1 MEDKILSILTG
12 IRPEF
17 DFTRS
22 TDFIEDGML
31 DSFDIAALVV
41 ELDEAYAISIDG
53 VDIVP
58 ENFAGLE
65 AIKNLL
71 VKNGARP

>member
-22 TDFIEDGML
+22 KDFIEDGML

-41 ELDEAYAISIDG
+41 ELDETYAISIDG

-58 ENFAGLE
+58 ENFANLE
-65 AIKNLL
+65 AIERLL
-71 VKNGARP
+71 VKNGAQP

>member
-1 MEDKILSILTG
+1 MEDKILSILSG

-22 TDFIEDGML
+22 ADFVEDGML

-41 ELDEAYAISIDG
+41 ELDETYAISIDG
-53 VDIVP
+53 IDIVP
-58 ENFAGLE
+58 ENFASLG
-65 AIKNLL
+65 AIKSLL
-71 VKNGARP
+71 LKNGARP

>member
-1 MEDKILSILTG
+1 MEAKILSILSG

-22 TDFIEDGML
+22 ADFIEDGML

-41 ELDEAYAISIDG
+41 ELDETYTISIDG

-58 ENFAGLE
+58 ENFANLE
-65 AIKNLL
+65 AIRNLL

>member
-1 MEDKILSILTG
+1 MENKILSILAQ

-17 DFTRS
+17 DFTKS
-22 TDFIEDGML
+22 TDYVEDGML
-31 DSFDIAALVV
+31 DSFDITALVV
-41 ELDEAYAISIDG
+41 ELDGTYGISIDG

-58 ENFAGLE
+58 ENFTNLE
-65 AIKNLL
+65 TIKRLL